1 MEVID
6 YNLCFPKAFQTLHC
20 KKPDITRACADYED
34 LAFQTSTLNNFI
46 ISVQEKEIAS
56 VIRPRNDKLRN
67 FATCLSLREVRRRRT
82 TWQSHLNKINTPTLF
97 YDI

>member
-20 KKPDITRACADYED
+20 KKPDITRACADYKD

-67 FATCLSLREVRRRRT
+67 FATCLSLQAVPKEFGT

-97 YDI
+97 